1 MVALG
6 KSVIMIK
13 MCFKN
18 NLAPS
23 ERRVREYEEKKN
35 NLCALLKITLSLYF
49 SVKTCIVTSY
59 CSVSNHQ

>member
-13 MCFKN
+13 KCVFKN

-23 ERRVREYEEKKN
+23 ERRVREYEEKKTICVHYSK
-35 NLCALLKITLSLYF
+35 LHSLFLSL
-49 SVKTCIVTSY
+49 
-59 CSVSNHQ
+59 